1 MAKVTLDLGEEY
13 PYDIFG
19 ISASTSDYR
28 LCWNL
33 NKMLRTGFKRVEP
46 ITVYNK
52 QGDRIHHN
60 YYVFEN
66 ENLQVKYRFIENK
79 RGSSRFLP
87 EVTQADYLLII
98 DQSPAV
104 DAEEIQKMMME
115 IRQVLLVFQVDID
128 QLKQK
133 QNLLLIA

>member
-13 PYDIFG
+13 PYSIFG

-33 NKMLRTGFKRVEP
+33 NKMLKLAFKRVEP
-46 ITVYNK
+46 ITVYSK
-52 QGDRIHHN
+52 QGDKIYHN
-60 YYVFEN
+60 FYVFEN
-66 ENLQVKYRFIENK
+66 EDLQVKYRFIENK

-98 DQSPAV
+98 DQSPAII
-104 DAEEIQKMMME
+104 AEEIQRKMME

-128 QLKQK
+128 ELKQK
-133 QNLLLIA
+133 QNLMLTA